1 MTEIPLDVQVICDDV
16 KVGTSTAVII
26 DPVSKAVTHLV
37 VKLVADDERLVPIRF
52 VESSDHYSIKL
63 NCSTVELGKMA
74 KFKTYHYVPGV
85 THNPDLPGG
94 EWEAPYVTLD
104 YSGDTREVESM
115 PEGELAV
122 HRGDPVR
129 ATDGQVGVVGE
140 LVVDADSGHI
150 THLVLEQGHL
160 FGKKEITVPLDQID
174 HVSEGSVHLSI
185 DKAEVKNLPTMKVK
199 RHYKR

>member
-1 MTEIPLDVQVICDDV
+1 
-16 KVGTSTAVII
+16 
-26 DPVSKAVTHLV
+26 
-37 VKLVADDERLVPIRF
+37 
-52 VESSDHYSIKL
+52 
-63 NCSTVELGKMA
+63 
-74 KFKTYHYVPGV
+74 
-85 THNPDLPGG
+85 
-94 EWEAPYVTLD
+94 
-104 YSGDTREVESM
+104 M

-174 HVSEGSVHLSI
+174 HVSEGNVHLSI